1 MFHIKAPVLLITT
14 AEPKDIKLFFFTS
27 VIVFVWAHRFSICC
41 YLVLYRALHQLPV
54 FFLISFY
61 SILFSVQ
68 LCRKV
73 VISSLS
79 TYIHTQERYDSTW
92 NILCVLFLLVQ
103 VCLHVCGYQ
112 GGGCKAQMLTLSSAW
127 IGRWQMALRGA
138 CDTGVSEQAG
148 EHMKGGLCRHVA
160 SGCQQG
166 CDEVRPVA

>member
-14 AEPKDIKLFFFTS
+14 AEPKNIKLFFFY
-27 VIVFVWAHRFSICC
+27 VCNRFRMGSQIQ
-41 YLVLYRALHQLPV
+41 YLLLFGIIPRPPSASCFLPD
-54 FFLISFY
+54 F
-61 SILFSVQ
+61 ILFNFVFSPTLQ
-68 LCRKV
+68 K
-73 VISSLS
+73 SGHFLS
-79 TYIHTQERYDSTW
+79 QHIYTYRRDMIVPGTY
-92 NILCVLFLLVQ
+92 CVSFFLLVQ

-148 EHMKGGLCRHVA
+148 EHMKGRLCRHVA